1 MRVKRSS
8 YTPHIID
15 NPALL
20 SAVRDTARRRFEEK
34 DLTFKSFAKYKLT
47 ELLKRRVK
55 AMESQEKR
63 DREGNLL
70 AFLQS
75 DDLFLG
81 SVEKLTVEVLKG
93 AVVTW
98 QQSIPHVSALLR
110 RNGTKEALMRQ
121 FRNFMDN
128 EAHLPCGYA
137 HRVTLFLPCFSS
149 VLAPQIPPLDPPG
162 APNFG
167 PQIAPHLPRTT
178 ILDPYR
184 PQWSRGRCF

>member
-1 MRVKRSS
+1 MVYAEAYVRVKRPS
-8 YTPHIID
+8 YTPHSID
-15 NPALL
+15 NPDLL
-20 SAVRDTARRRFEEK
+20 SAVRETARRRFEEK

-75 DDLFLG
+75 DDLVSA

-98 QQSIPHVSALLR
+98 QQSNPHISDLLR

-121 FRNFMDN
+121 F
-128 EAHLPCGYA
+128 EELYG
-137 HRVTLFLPCFSS
+137 
-149 VLAPQIPPLDPPG
+149 Q
-162 APNFG
+162 
-167 PQIAPHLPRTT
+167 
-178 ILDPYR
+178 
-184 PQWSRGRCF
+184 